1 LVTFSVE
8 EKMAELRDRLRS
20 GRLAFDEL
28 FAAVTS
34 RLEAVACFLALLELL
49 RLGEAV
55 VEQEEPFGPISVRAG
70 G

>member
-1 LVTFSVE
+1 
-8 EKMAELRDRLRS
+8 MDELRARLRD
-20 GRLAFDEL
+20 GRLAFEDL
-28 FAAVTS
+28 FTAVAT

-55 VEQEEPFGPISVRAG
+55 VDQEEPFGPITVRAG